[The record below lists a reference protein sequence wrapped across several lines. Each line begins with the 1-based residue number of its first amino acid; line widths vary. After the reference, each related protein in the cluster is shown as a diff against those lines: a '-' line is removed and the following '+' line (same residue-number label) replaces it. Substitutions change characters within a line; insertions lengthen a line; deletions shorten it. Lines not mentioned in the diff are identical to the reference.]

1 MEVYT
6 SQEAAI
12 IAKAHQNGIH
22 AHELDAIF
30 ERILAKVTKEY
41 GGSSANFKLGRAEQ
55 GSWMHFF
62 PGEPFPTENSKPQS
76 AYEGAARRDW
86 VHDRYQSE
94 SPEHPEIP
102 TKIDSYRP
110 QTDIDSYRPALGTK
124 SPLSEEN
131 RSPTGPASKLA
142 RSRMILPRQDE
153 EKKDGRVLKPLQV
166 NGRTFERRANWDPSL
181 SPPKNGA
188 VRYCSQVEV
197 IKRRASE
204 SGISMLK
211 IEDSFEEK
219 ATITEKKYAD
229 CSRDWQMFFVEIGV
243 WIRYFTDPFPGV
255 EPLKHVEAAVAVA
268 QDNRNTEIECH
279 QKITRLSPYTP
290 QLSEAMMEALA
301 IREGLRKEFFQY
313 LQRMR
318 DYSRIEHKGENCRF
332 IRGWFADNL
341 AWQNFFGPKP
351 FPFAQ
356 PYGKLNPRCTHCMLL
371 PKFAPVKVASRD
383 GRSQASQVTS
393 RGELTTSAGANRT
406 PPVQAGS
413 IIPAL
418 KSTQGSSTDLHPLGA
433 LILRRSLRTPPP
445 WAPVSKRPEADFHPQ
460 SPPPL
465 AMTTQLALM
474 WSRDPFMGKGTVIM
488 QNTLITIYNK
498 TFIGKLFNC
507 FMSDKKHKIA
517 AIGAELKCHIHY
529 YVTSTGDL
537 FLWTEPQIPGDA
549 ISFKRGHAFITGW
562 VARVGSFGMV
572 KPSLHWNAIRIPLA
586 PLQAQQ
592 APILAPV
599 KAEDT
604 LRRLSSYV
612 QAATAERNLPIPD
625 TICPSAFENPE
636 KQWEKYQAAFQTSD
650 IDRLMIEEAVKK
662 EGDLRMVLDKES
674 REVVSVEEL
683 IRRTVARCT
692 VTDGPQSFSKV
703 IQRVDDIA
711 THLGG
716 KKRKAEAD
724 NSEDE
729 EGRREEKRACV

>member
-22 AHELDAIF
+22 THELDAIF
-30 ERILAKVTKEY
+30 EL
-41 GGSSANFKLGRAEQ
+41 
-55 GSWMHFF
+55 

-153 EKKDGRVLKPLQV
+153 EKKDRRVLKPLQV

-181 SPPKNGA
+181 SPPKNGP

-204 SGISMLK
+204 SGISILK

-243 WIRYFTDPFPGV
+243 WNRYFTDPFPGV
-255 EPLKHVEAAVAVA
+255 EPLKHVGAAVAVA
-268 QDNRNTEIECH
+268 QDNRNTEIEYD
-279 QKITRLSPYTP
+279 QQITRLSPYTP

-301 IREGLRKEFFQY
+301 IREGLRKEFFKY
-313 LQRMR
+313 LQGMR
-318 DYSRIEHKGENCRF
+318 DYSRIEHKGEKCRF

-341 AWQNFFGPKP
+341 AWQIFFGSKP

-356 PYGKLNPRCTHCMLL
+356 PYGKLDPR
-371 PKFAPVKVASRD
+371 S
-383 GRSQASQVTS
+383 
-393 RGELTTSAGANRT
+393 GANRT
-406 PPVQAGS
+406 PPVQAVS
-413 IIPAL
+413 IVPAL
-418 KSTQGSSTDLHPLGA
+418 KSAQGSSTDLHPLGA

-445 WAPVSKRPEADFHPQ
+445 SAPVSKRPEADFHPQ

-465 AMTTQLALM
+465 AMTTQLAQM
-474 WSRDPFMGKGTVIM
+474 WSRDPFMGTGTVIM
-488 QNTLITIYNK
+488 QNTLMTIYNK

-507 FMSDKKHKIA
+507 FMSDEKHTIA
-517 AIGAELKCHIHY
+517 AIGAELKRHIHY

-537 FLWTEPQIPGDA
+537 FLWTEPQSPGDA

-599 KAEDT
+599 KAENT

-612 QAATAERNLPIPD
+612 RAATAERNLPIPD

-636 KQWEKYQAAFQTSD
+636 KQGEKYQVAFQTSD
-650 IDRLMIEEAVKK
+650 IDRLMIEEAANK

-692 VTDGPQSFSKV
+692 VTEGPQSFSKI

-711 THLGG
+711 TPLGG
-716 KKRKAEAD
+716 KKRKADAD

>member
-22 AHELDAIF
+22 THELDAIF

-55 GSWMHFF
+55 GVWMHFLLV

-153 EKKDGRVLKPLQV
+153 EKKDRRVLIPLQV

-181 SPPKNGA
+181 SPRKNGA

-243 WIRYFTDPFPGV
+243 WNRYFTDPFPGV

-268 QDNRNTEIECH
+268 QDNRNTEIEYD

-301 IREGLRKEFFQY
+301 IREGLRKEFFKY
-313 LQRMR
+313 LQGMR

-332 IRGWFADNL
+332 IRDWFADNL
-341 AWQNFFGPKP
+341 AWQIFFGPKP

-356 PYGKLNPRCTHCMLL
+356 PYGKLDPR
-371 PKFAPVKVASRD
+371 S
-383 GRSQASQVTS
+383 
-393 RGELTTSAGANRT
+393 GANRT
-406 PPVQAGS
+406 PPVQAVS
-413 IIPAL
+413 IVPAL

-445 WAPVSKRPEADFHPQ
+445 SAPVSKRPEADFHPQ

-465 AMTTQLALM
+465 AMTTQLAQM
-474 WSRDPFMGKGTVIM
+474 WSRDPFMGTGTVIM

-507 FMSDKKHKIA
+507 FMSDKKHTIA

-529 YVTSTGDL
+529 YGLSRRVQAMLYPSNVVMHSLLAGSRL
-537 FLWTEPQIPGDA
+537 
-549 ISFKRGHAFITGW
+549 
-562 VARVGSFGMV
+562 ARVGSFGMV

-612 QAATAERNLPIPD
+612 RAATAERNLPIPD

-636 KQWEKYQAAFQTSD
+636 KQWEKYQVAFQTSD
-650 IDRLMIEEAVKK
+650 IDRLMIEEAAKK

-692 VTDGPQSFSKV
+692 VTDGPQSFSKI

-711 THLGG
+711 TPLGG
-716 KKRKAEAD
+716 KKRKADAD

>member
-22 AHELDAIF
+22 AHELDAVF

-55 GSWMHFF
+55 GVWMHFLLV
-62 PGEPFPTENSKPQS
+62 PGEPFRTENSKPQS

-86 VHDRYQSE
+86 VHERYQSE
-94 SPEHPEIP
+94 SPEYPEIP

-131 RSPTGPASKLA
+131 RSPTGPASKLT

-153 EKKDGRVLKPLQV
+153 EKKDRRVLKPLQV
-166 NGRTFERRANWDPSL
+166 NGRTFERRANGDPSL

-243 WIRYFTDPFPGV
+243 WNRY
-255 EPLKHVEAAVAVA
+255 
-268 QDNRNTEIECH
+268 
-279 QKITRLSPYTP
+279 
-290 QLSEAMMEALA
+290 
-301 IREGLRKEFFQY
+301 
-313 LQRMR
+313 
-318 DYSRIEHKGENCRF
+318 
-332 IRGWFADNL
+332 
-341 AWQNFFGPKP
+341 FGPKP

-356 PYGKLNPRCTHCMLL
+356 PYGKLDPRCTHCMLL
-371 PKFAPVKVASRD
+371 PKFAPVKGASRD

-393 RGELTTSAGANRT
+393 RGKLTTSAGANRT

-433 LILRRSLRTPPP
+433 LILRRSLRTPSPS
-445 WAPVSKRPEADFHPQ
+445 APVSKRPEADFHPQ

-465 AMTTQLALM
+465 AMTTQLAQM

-507 FMSDKKHKIA
+507 FMSDKKHTIA

-537 FLWTEPQIPGDA
+537 FLWTEPQSTGDA
-549 ISFKRGHAFITGW
+549 ISFKRGHTFITGW
-562 VARVGSFGMV
+562 IARVGSFGMV

-612 QAATAERNLPIPD
+612 RAATAERNLPIPD

-636 KQWEKYQAAFQTSD
+636 KQWEKYQVAFQTSD
-650 IDRLMIEEAVKK
+650 IDRLMIEEAAKK

-692 VTDGPQSFSKV
+692 VTDGPQSFSKI

-711 THLGG
+711 TPLGG
-716 KKRKAEAD
+716 KKRKADAD